1 MITSRQANYAMIF
14 LLVTV
19 MSLSIFG
26 LVMLYSTTAYMYG
39 EQKLKQQTLWILLGM
54 VAAILV
60 HRVDYRKI
68 GSYSHIILIGI
79 SIPLFYLG
87 TIHIL
92 SKFGIPNSTLANL
105 PFIGKG
111 AIKGAYRW
119 LSIGNRTIQPSEFAK
134 LAIIIYLAKYF
145 GSNPRY
151 VESFKYG
158 LLKPICIVGTVI
170 VGILIGG
177 SLSIT
182 VITCAV
188 VMGMFFVAGIRLRYF
203 VILIIFL
210 VMAFIGIVM
219 NSPVRASRITSFL
232 NPEKYK
238 RTTGYQLYSS
248 QLALGSGQW
257 YGLGFNKSRMKE
269 YYLPEAHTDF
279 IMAIVGEELGFAAMM
294 SVILL
299 YLAFIASA
307 FMIGANAVDKEG
319 MLLGFGIG
327 CSIGFHALI
336 NIGVVSGFFPTT
348 GVTAPLISYGGSSML
363 MTWISIGVLWN
374 IARTIELHP
383 KRVDPKPKNSNNA
396 DLKLNKSARLIFGK

>member
-1 MITSRQANYAMIF
+1 MVKSRQANYAMVF
-14 LLVTV
+14 LLITV

-39 EQKLKQQTLWILLGM
+39 EQKLKQQTLWILLGIIT
-54 VAAILV
+54 ALIV
-60 HRVDYRKI
+60 HRIDYRKI
-68 GSYSHIILIGI
+68 GSYSHFILIGI
-79 SIPLFYLG
+79 SIPIFYLG
-87 TIHIL
+87 TVHIL
-92 SKFGIPNSTLANL
+92 SKSGIPDASLSNL

-111 AIKGAYRW
+111 AIKGTFRW

-158 LLKPICIVGTVI
+158 LLKPICIVGIVI

-203 VILIIFL
+203 VILITFL
-210 VMAFIGIVM
+210 VTAFIGIVM
-219 NSPVRASRITSFL
+219 NSPVRASRMTSFL
-232 NPEKYK
+232 NPEKY
-238 RTTGYQLYSS
+238 RQTTGYQLYSS
-248 QLALGSGQW
+248 QLALGSGHW
-257 YGLGFNKSRMKE
+257 HGLGFNKSRMKE

-279 IMAIVGEELGFAAMM
+279 IMAIVGEELGFAAMI

-307 FMIGANAVDKEG
+307 FMLSANSVDKEG
-319 MLLGFGIG
+319 MLLAFGIG

-336 NIGVVSGFFPTT
+336 NIGVVSGSFPTT

-363 MTWISIGVLWN
+363 MTWISIGMLWN
-374 IARTIELHP
+374 IARTIECHP
-383 KRVDPKPKNSNNA
+383 KRAQSKPKNSNNE
-396 DLKLNKSARLIFGK
+396 DIKLNKNVRLVFVK

>member
-1 MITSRQANYAMIF
+1 MVTSRRANYAMIF
-14 LLVTV
+14 LLITV

-26 LVMLYSTTAYMYG
+26 LIMLYSTTSYMYG
-39 EQKLKQQTLWILLGM
+39 EQKLKQQTLWILLGI
-54 VAAILV
+54 VTAVLV
-60 HRVDYRKI
+60 HRIDYRKI
-68 GSYSHIILIGI
+68 GTYSHIILIGI

-92 SKFGIPNSTLANL
+92 SKCGMPNSTLSHF
-105 PFIGKG
+105 PFIGEG

-134 LAIIIYLAKYF
+134 LAIIIYLARYF

-158 LLKPICIVGTVI
+158 LVKPLCIVGAVI
-170 VGILIGG
+170 IGILIGG

-188 VMGMFFVAGIRLRYF
+188 VMGMFFIAGIRLRYF
-203 VILIIFL
+203 IILIMFL
-210 VMAFIGIVM
+210 AMAFIGIVT
-219 NSPVRASRITSFL
+219 NSPVRSSRITSFL

-238 RTTGYQLYSS
+238 QTTGYQLYSS
-248 QLALGSGQW
+248 QLALGSGHW
-257 YGLGFNKSRMKE
+257 YGLGFNNSRMKE

-279 IMAIVGEELGFAAMM
+279 IMAIVGEELGFVAML
-294 SVILL
+294 SVIIL
-299 YLAFIASA
+299 YLAFIAST
-307 FMIGANAVDKEG
+307 FMLSANAVDKEG
-319 MLLGFGIG
+319 MLLAFGIG
-327 CSIGFHALI
+327 CSIGIHALI

-363 MTWISIGVLWN
+363 MTWISIGILWN
-374 IARTIELHP
+374 IVRTIEHRP
-383 KRVDPKPKNSNNA
+383 KRIQTTSKTRKND
-396 DLKLNKSARLIFGK
+396 DLRLKKKCPVNFC